1 MATLTRT
8 RTTHDDV
15 ADTTRDLRLGIPT
28 PFPSN
33 ALVREED
40 ELLDSLADEELNL
53 DSELHPRHLPPQ
65 HEHGDSEAASRDR
78 DVFESVHKPLVSLQ
92 SARS

>member
-8 RTTHDDV
+8 SLAHSDVNDTH
-15 ADTTRDLRLGIPT
+15 RDLRLGIPS

-40 ELLDSLADEELNL
+40 ELLDSLADEELQL
-53 DSELHPRHLPPQ
+53 DDGPGLQPSPAELEEQ
-65 HEHGDSEAASRDR
+65 NGEVNHEGVAHGSRSA
-78 DVFESVHKPLVSLQ
+78 VSVP
-92 SARS
+92 A